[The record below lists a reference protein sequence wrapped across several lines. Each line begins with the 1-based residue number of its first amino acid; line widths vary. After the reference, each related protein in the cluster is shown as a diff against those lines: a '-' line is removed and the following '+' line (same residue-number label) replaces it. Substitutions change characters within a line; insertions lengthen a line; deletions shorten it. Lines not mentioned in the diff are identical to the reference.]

1 MPVVCVWIP
10 AFCLAVARLIRLGLP
25 PGAEDAVDLDAP
37 LILADRIERG
47 RVVDCTLTAA
57 ALGVRRGMTLV
68 QAQAVATEA
77 RTVFDDPAADART
90 WAGVLEALDAA
101 SPVVEDGGLGR
112 AFVEMHGIAGDPAAW
127 LGAVRGALAGFDLPP
142 RVGFGPN
149 RFVAHAAAYRG
160 DGTICDPS
168 AGAPAAAFLAP
179 LPLDLLCLAELV
191 GPSAKALDEGT
202 RGRLRLLGVNTL
214 GDLAALPHGPF
225 VRRFGIEA
233 ARWHDLARGIDDRPL
248 EPRARALR
256 VDRALYGEGE
266 ANSEEQVL
274 FALRT
279 LVGWVVDDLSAAGK
293 RAGRLVLRL
302 ECEDGE
308 TRELTTRV
316 AQPTAVPVTLFELLR
331 ARLEG
336 VVLSAPVTGLRLAAE
351 ELASGGV
358 ALSLFAASDPD
369 PDAVGVVLARLD
381 AALGEGKALRARV
394 VDGPRIERRFTLE
407 PFTLEVLTCPELV
420 EGRGP
425 RPEPPPLAATATLQ
439 LRIAQAQPIDV
450 RVIDGA
456 PRFAGSPPQQVV
468 EVAGPWRVEE
478 GWWTPATGE
487 GVPLVRDE
495 YDVLLEDGALL
506 RIAREASSTNA
517 GAAAW
522 SVRGVYD

>member
-1 MPVVCVWIP
+1 MPVVCVWVP
-10 AFCLAVARLIRLGLP
+10 AFRLAVARLAQTG
-25 PGAEDAVDLDAP
+25 VDLAAP

-68 QAQAVATEA
+68 QAQAVAAEA
-77 RTVFDDPAADART
+77 RTVFDDPAADARV
-90 WAGVLEALDAA
+90 WAEVLEALDAA
-101 SPVVEDGGLGR
+101 SPMVEDGGLGR

-127 LGAVRGALAGFDLPP
+127 LGAVRGALAGFDLPA

-149 RFVAHAAAYRG
+149 RFVAHAATSCG
-160 DGTICDPS
+160 DGIVCAGDP
-168 AGAPAAAFLAP
+168 AAFLAP
-179 LPLDLLCLAELV
+179 LPLDLLLASQSSQH
-191 GPSAKALDEGT
+191 GIDQGT
-202 RGRLRLLGVNTL
+202 RERLRLLGVNTL
-214 GDLAALPHGPF
+214 GELAALPHGPF
-225 VRRFGIEA
+225 VRRFGTQA
-233 ARWHDLARGIDDRPL
+233 ARWHDLARGIDARPL

-266 ANSEEQVL
+266 ASSEEQVL

-279 LVGWVVDDLSAAGK
+279 LVGWVVDDLCAAGR

-316 AQPTAVPVTLFELLR
+316 AQPTAVPSTLFELLR

-336 VVLSAPVTGLRLAAE
+336 VVLAAPVTGLRLAAE

-369 PDAVGVVLARLD
+369 PDAIGVVLARLD

-394 VDGPRIERRFTLE
+394 VDGPRIERRFTFE
-407 PFTLEVLTCPELV
+407 PFTLEVLAT
-420 EGRGP
+420 RGP
-425 RPEPPPLAATATLQ
+425 LPEPPPLPATATLQ
-439 LRIAQAQPIDV
+439 LRIAQPQPIDV

-456 PRFAGSPPQQVV
+456 PRFAGTPPQQVV

-478 GWWTPATGE
+478 GWWTRSTGE
-487 GVPLVRDE
+487 GTPLVRDE

-506 RIAREASSTNA
+506 RIARDGASGA
-517 GAAAW
+517 GHAAW

>member
-1 MPVVCVWIP
+1 VPVVCVWIP
-10 AFCLAVARLIRLGLP
+10 AFRLAVARLAQ
-25 PGAEDAVDLDAP
+25 PGVDLDAP

-68 QAQAVATEA
+68 QAQAVAVEA
-77 RTVFDDPAADART
+77 RTVFDDPAADARV
-90 WAGVLEALDAA
+90 WAEVLEALDAA

-112 AFVEMHGIAGDPAAW
+112 AFVEMHGIAGDAAAW
-127 LGAVRGALAGFDLPP
+127 LGAVRGALAGFELPA
-142 RVGFGPN
+142 RVAFGPN
-149 RFVAHAAAYRG
+149 RFVAHAAAWCG
-160 DGTICDPS
+160 DGTVCDPS
-168 AGAPAAAFLAP
+168 TSHGRRSDPAAFLAP
-179 LPLDLLCLAELV
+179 LPLDLLGLPELV
-191 GPSAKALDEGT
+191 GPASKALDDGT
-202 RGRLRLLGVNTL
+202 RERLRLLGVNTL

-256 VDRALYGEGE
+256 VDRALYGEGD
-266 ANSEEQVL
+266 ASSEEQVL

-279 LVGWVVDDLSAAGK
+279 LVGWVVDDLCAAGK

-316 AQPTAVPVTLFELLR
+316 AQPTAVPATLFELLR

-336 VVLSAPVTGLRLAAE
+336 VVLNAPVTGLRLAAE
-351 ELASGGV
+351 ELASGSV

-369 PDAVGVVLARLD
+369 PDAIGVVLARLD

-394 VDGPRIERRFTLE
+394 VDGPRIERRFTFE
-407 PFTLEVLTCPELV
+407 PFTLEVLAT
-420 EGRGP
+420 RGP
-425 RPEPPPLAATATLQ
+425 RPEPPPLAASATLQ
-439 LRIAQAQPIDV
+439 LRIAEPRRIDV

-456 PRFAGSPPQQVV
+456 PRFVGSPPQQVV
-468 EVAGPWRVEE
+468 EVAGPWRAEE

-487 GVPLVRDE
+487 GAPLVRDE

-506 RIAREASSTNA
+506 RIARDGLSTSA
-517 GAAAW
+517 GQAAW

>member
-1 MPVVCVWIP
+1 MPVVCVWMP
-10 AFCLAVARLIRLGLP
+10 AFRLAVVLRQAP
-25 PGAEDAVDLDAP
+25 PGTEEAVGLDAP

-77 RTVFDDPAADART
+77 RTAFDDPAADART
-90 WAGVLEALDAA
+90 WAEVLEALDAA

-127 LGAVRGALAGFDLPP
+127 LGAVRGALAGFDLPA

-149 RFVAHAAAYRG
+149 RFVAHAAAYCG
-160 DGTICDPS
+160 DGTIHAGDP
-168 AGAPAAAFLAP
+168 AAFLAP
-179 LPLDLLCLAELV
+179 LPLDLLCLPELV
-191 GPSAKALDEGT
+191 GPASKVLDDGT
-202 RGRLRLLGVNTL
+202 RERLRLLGVNTL

-225 VRRFGIEA
+225 VRRFGVEA

-256 VDRALYGEGE
+256 IDRALYGEGD
-266 ANSEEQVL
+266 ASTEEQVL

-316 AQPTAVPVTLFELLR
+316 AQPTAVPATLFELLR

-336 VVLSAPVTGLRLAAE
+336 VVLTAPVTGLRLAAE

-369 PDAVGVVLARLD
+369 PDAIGVVLARLD

-394 VDGPRIERRFTLE
+394 IDGPRIERRFTFE
-407 PFTLEVLTCPELV
+407 PFTLDGLTA
-420 EGRGP
+420 RGP
-425 RPEPPPLAATATLQ
+425 RPEPAPLPATATLQ
-439 LRIAQAQPIDV
+439 LRIAEPRPIDV

-456 PRFAGSPPQQVV
+456 PRFAGSPPQHVV

-478 GWWTPATGE
+478 GWWTRATGE
-487 GVPLVRDE
+487 GTPLVRDE

-506 RIAREASSTNA
+506 RIAREASSANG